1 MRAPD
6 GSGQHLARESLPSQ
20 RVSQVYFREGSELA
34 DGRYRLERRL
44 GSGGMATVWL
54 ALDTRLARSVAIKL
68 PSEALASD
76 DTFAIR
82 FEREAQTAAA
92 LSHPHLVSVFDYGT
106 EGDRPYLVSE
116 YIDGLNLAQLRDRV
130 RAPETEALARTLLE
144 ALAHIHRA
152 GIVHRDV
159 KPGNVLVDREG
170 KVLLTDFGIAQST
183 EETSLT
189 AAGHV
194 VGTLSYLAPEVK
206 RGGRAGPESDLYS
219 LGVLLSE
226 QLDEEDPDRVRRL
239 IGALT
244 QEDPADR
251 PADAERALEMLERQ
265 NVVVAPTAQIEIE
278 QPTAVERVRREA
290 PQSRPFTTP
299 PPAPTRS
306 SGSRSRLIAGGLAAL
321 VLGVGAAVVIASTG
335 GDDDRGKG
343 ATTVAKKEKKK
354 PVPETSTTETS
365 TVTEATTSTV
375 PVEPATPDPKPAKDD
390 VVAGDTDPA
399 RGAELNNEGFAL
411 LQQGDVEGAL
421 PKLQEAVSLFP
432 EDSTEIDYAYALFNY
447 AQALRLSGDPAD
459 AIPLL
464 EKRLSFSDFRVDDVK
479 AELTAAQ
486 KAAG

>member
-1 MRAPD
+1 MSD
-6 GSGQHLARESLPSQ
+6 IF
-20 RVSQVYFREGSELA
+20 FREGSKLA

-44 GSGGMATVWL
+44 GAGGMATVWL

-68 PSEALASD
+68 PSESLAAD
-76 DTFAIR
+76 ETFAIR

-116 YIDGLNLAQLRDRV
+116 YIDGLNLAQMRDRK

-170 KVLLTDFGIAQST
+170 KILLTDFGIAQST

-206 RGGRAGPESDLYS
+206 RGERAGPKSDLYS
-219 LGVLLSE
+219 LGVLLTE

-239 IGALT
+239 ADALT
-244 QEDPADR
+244 RQDPTER

-265 NVVVAPTAQIEIE
+265 SVVVAPTAQIPIE
-278 QPTAVERVRREA
+278 RPTVADRVRRETTQ
-290 PQSRPFTTP
+290 PRPFP
-299 PPAPTRS
+299 SPATATGGS
-306 SGSRSRLIAGGLAAL
+306 GGSRSRLIAGGVIAL
-321 VLGVGAAVVIASTG
+321 LLGVGAAVVIASSG
-335 GDDDRGKG
+335 GGG
-343 ATTVAKKEKKK
+343 GGGTTTTPKENKSKAPVAQA
-354 PVPETSTTETS
+354 STTETS
-365 TVTEATTSTV
+365 TTTDPTTTV
-375 PVEPATPDPKPAKDD
+375 PVEPDAKTPKEPKPAK
-390 VVAGDTDPA
+390 TDPA
-399 RGAELNNEGFAL
+399 KGAALNNEGYAL
-411 LQQGDVEGAL
+411 LQQGDVAGAL

-447 AQALRLSGDPAD
+447 AQALRLSGDPAA

-464 EKRLSFSDFRVDDVK
+464 EKRLSFSDFKVDEVE
-479 AELTAAQ
+479 AELEAAKQ
-486 KAAG
+486 DAGQ

>member
-1 MRAPD
+1 
-6 GSGQHLARESLPSQ
+6 
-20 RVSQVYFREGSELA
+20 
-34 DGRYRLERRL
+34 
-44 GSGGMATVWL
+44 MATVWL

-116 YIDGLNLAQLRDRV
+116 YIDGLNLAQMRDRM

-144 ALAHIHRA
+144 ALAHIHRV

-170 KVLLTDFGIAQST
+170 KILLTDFGIAQST
-183 EETSLT
+183 EETGLT

-206 RGGRAGPESDLYS
+206 GGGRAGPESDLYS

-226 QLDEEDPDRVRRL
+226 QLHEEDPDRVRRV
-239 IGALT
+239 IDALT

-251 PADAERALEMLERQ
+251 PAGAERALEMLERQ
-265 NVVVAPTAQIEIE
+265 SVVVAPTAQIEIE
-278 QPTAVERVRREA
+278 QPTVADRVRHESA
-290 PQSRPFTTP
+290 HPRPLPTP
-299 PPAPTRS
+299 STDPAHS
-306 SGSRSRLIAGGLAAL
+306 NGSRSRLIVGGLAAL
-321 VLGVGAAVVIASTG
+321 VLGIGAAVVIASTG
-335 GDDDRGKG
+335 GDG
-343 ATTVAKKEKKK
+343 ASGGVSTTAKKAKEASA
-354 PVPETSTTETS
+354 PETSTTETS
-365 TVTEATTSTV
+365 TVTDSTTTAV
-375 PVEPATPDPKPAKDD
+375 PVEPPAPVPKED
-390 VVAGDTDPA
+390 GTTGGTDPA

-411 LQQGDVEGAL
+411 LQQGDVAGAL

-432 EDSTEIDYAYALFNY
+432 DDSTEIDYAYALFNY
-447 AQALRLSGDPAD
+447 AQALRLSGNPAE
-459 AIPLL
+459 AVPLL
-464 EKRLSFSDFRVDDVK
+464 EKRLSFSDFKVDEVE
-479 AELTAAQ
+479 AELAAAK
-486 KAAG
+486 KAAGQ

>member
-1 MRAPD
+1 
-6 GSGQHLARESLPSQ
+6 
-20 RVSQVYFREGSELA
+20 
-34 DGRYRLERRL
+34 
-44 GSGGMATVWL
+44 MATVWL

-92 LSHPHLVSVFDYGT
+92 LSHPHLVAVFDYGT

-116 YIDGLNLAQLRDRV
+116 YIDGLNLAQLRDRM
-130 RAPETEALARTLLE
+130 RAPETEPLARTLLG

-159 KPGNVLVDREG
+159 KPANVLVDREG

-206 RGGRAGPESDLYS
+206 RGGRAGPKSDLYS
-219 LGVLLSE
+219 LGVLLSG
-226 QLDEEDPDRVRRL
+226 QLDEDDPDRVRRL
-239 IGALT
+239 IEALT
-244 QEDPADR
+244 QEDPANR

-265 NVVVAPTAQIEIE
+265 SVVVAPTAQIPIE
-278 QPTAVERVRREA
+278 RPTAVERVRRESTQ
-290 PQSRPFTTP
+290 PRPFP
-299 PPAPTRS
+299 APPAAPARS
-306 SGSRSRLIAGGLAAL
+306 SGSRSRLIAGALAAL

-335 GDDDRGKG
+335 GDEGGGKG
-343 ATTVAKKEKKK
+343 ATTVAKKEKKAKEK
-354 PVPETSTTETS
+354 PATETSTTETNA
-365 TVTEATTSTV
+365 VTESTTSTA
-375 PVEPATPDPKPAKDD
+375 PVEPVPEPKAPKGGA
-390 VVAGDTDPA
+390 TDPV

-411 LQQGDVEGAL
+411 LQQGDVQGAL

-464 EKRLSFSDFRVDDVK
+464 EKRLSFSDFRVDDVE
-479 AELTAAQ
+479 AELAAAQ
-486 KAAG
+486 KDAGQ